1 MRLHSADQKSIHRT
15 STPQP
20 HRADHGDQRRNNRTL
35 KSAIWMV
42 ALIVGFYL
50 VREHWDHVAGNWV
63 YLLLLAC
70 PLMHLFHGHGGHQ
83 VTVTAIKITAIT
95 RITTPPASPRKGA

>member
-35 KSAIWMV
+35 KSAIWML

-70 PLMHLFHGHGGHQ
+70 PLMHLFHGHGGHGSHGRPDGN
-83 VTVTAIKITAIT
+83 A
-95 RITTPPASPRKGA
+95 PAPDPGKE